1 MHRVHAS
8 VLVLALAAIAAG
20 ISDAAAHGPSAIGRP
35 AAASQA
41 KRTIAVEM
49 SDAMRYSPM
58 EITVARG
65 DVVRF
70 EISNNGKLAHELV
83 LGTMEDLKEHAEHM
97 KAHPDMKHAEPNMIQ
112 LAAGKRGELVW
123 QFTQRGEF
131 HYGCLVP
138 GHFEAG
144 MVGKIVVK

>member
-1 MHRVHAS
+1 MHGIHA
-8 VLVLALAAIAAG
+8 LVLAFAAIAAG
-20 ISDAAAHGPSAIGRP
+20 ISDAAAHEPSDFGRP
-35 AAASQA
+35 APASRA

-49 SDAMRYSPM
+49 SDAMRFTP
-58 EITVARG
+58 
-65 DVVRF
+65 
-70 EISNNGKLAHELV
+70 
-83 LGTMEDLKEHAEHM
+83 AE
-97 KAHPDMKHAEPNMIQ
+97 MKHDEPNMIQ

-144 MVGKIVVK
+144 MVGKITVK